1 MAREDSSAYPP
12 TKLTEVFIQSI
23 GAPGKRI
30 KVRDTTVPGLFL
42 RVSANGKS
50 KVFYVDYRTHGS
62 RKRRF
67 YKIGAAGSIALSA
80 AKAEARK
87 ILGEVADR
95 RDPAKERAEERAE
108 AAKAEVRTLQAYLD
122 GEYWTRHLSHQR
134 TGKATQKRIRAAWRP
149 FLGLDMEKLTPA
161 RLASYR
167 ARRLKEDGASKSS
180 LNRDRTALLA
190 LLNAAVADGLL
201 SVNPIAKFKP
211 LKLEDDERVRYLGE
225 ADPAERERFMA
236 AVERAPEYFAVM
248 VKLALL
254 TGMRRGE
261 IFSLTWQ
268 NVDLAGG
275 KLTVRA
281 SAAKS
286 QRKRVIQLPPAAI
299 DLLKGWRKA
308 HADVVDIKLHV
319 FLNSATGKP
328 YTDIKFRWQ
337 ALCRDAKIADFRF
350 HDLRHDYA
358 SRLVQSGVDLYTVQK
373 LLGHSSIEM
382 TQRYAHLSDKGL
394 QDAVS
399 VLL

>member
-1 MAREDSSAYPP
+1 MANDQSSAYPP
-12 TKLTEVFIQSI
+12 TKLTEAFIQSI
-23 GAPGKRI
+23 GAPGRRL
-30 KVRDTTVPGLFL
+30 KVRDTTVPGLVL
-42 RVSANGKS
+42 RVSADGKS

-62 RKRRF
+62 RKRRLF
-67 YKIGAAGSIALSA
+67 KIGASGSLTLTA

-108 AAKAEVRTLQAYLD
+108 AAKAEARTLQAYLD
-122 GEYWTRHLSHQR
+122 GDYWTRHLSHQR
-134 TGKATQKRIRAAWRP
+134 TGKATQKRIRAAWKP

-161 RLASYR
+161 KLANYR
-167 ARRLKEDGASKSS
+167 ARRLKDDGASKST

-190 LLNAAVADGLL
+190 LLNAAVTDGLL

-211 LKLEDDERVRYLGE
+211 LKLEDEERVRYLGE
-225 ADPAERERFMA
+225 ADATERERFMA

-261 IFSLTWQ
+261 ILSLTWQ
-268 NVDLAGG
+268 NIDFAGQR
-275 KLTVRA
+275 LTVRA
-281 SAAKS
+281 ASSKS
-286 QRKRVIQLPPAAI
+286 QKKRVIQLPPAAI
-299 DLLKGWRKA
+299 ALLKGWRKS
-308 HADVVDIKLHV
+308 HANVIGIKQHV
-319 FLNSATGKP
+319 FLNPATGKP
-328 YTDIKFRWQ
+328 YKDIKLRWQ
-337 ALCRDAKIADFRF
+337 TLCRDSKVTDFRF

-373 LLGHSSIEM
+373 LLGHSSVEM

-399 VLL
+399 VLS